1 MSAVSGSR
9 WAITITAIPGKSRDT
24 TVTETVA
31 ALARRL
37 DWRLAQVREIA
48 VETFRVKSLLLHVP
62 CWQGH
67 LPGQHVDIRLTAED
81 GYQAQR
87 SYSISSP
94 PEDELL
100 SLTVE
105 KLDDGEVSPYLVSD
119 LRVGDQFEL
128 RGPIGRY
135 FVWTVAMGGP
145 LWLIAGG
152 SGIAPLMAMLRHR
165 AKQKSRIPA
174 LLLYSSRSLD
184 DVIYREELDAMAS
197 DDPDLRVV
205 NTLTRKQP
213 AGWVGQGRRIDKEL
227 LGDASFPPGQNPKIF
242 VCGPTSLVEAV
253 SSLLV
258 ELGHDPLTIK
268 TERFGPSGAA
278 S

>member
-1 MSAVSGSR
+1 
-9 WAITITAIPGKSRDT
+9 
-24 TVTETVA
+24 VTETVA
-31 ALARRL
+31 APARRL
-37 DWRLAQVREIA
+37 DWRLAQARKIA

-62 CWQGH
+62 GWQGH
-67 LPGQHVDIRLTAED
+67 LAGQHVDIRLTAED

-105 KLDDGEVSPYLVSD
+105 KVGNGEVSPYLVDD

-135 FVWTVAMGGP
+135 FVWTLAMGGP
-145 LWLIAGG
+145 LLLIGGG
-152 SGIAPLMAMLRHR
+152 SGIAPLMAILRHR
-165 AKQKSRIPA
+165 ARRKARVPA
-174 LLLYSSRSLD
+174 VLLYSSRSLE
-184 DVIYREELDAMAS
+184 DVIFREELDAMAS
-197 DDPDLRVV
+197 RDPDLRVV

-213 AGWVGQGRRIDKEL
+213 TGWAGHRRRIDKEL
-227 LGDASFPPGQNPKIF
+227 LADACFPPAQNPKIF
-242 VCGPTSLVEAV
+242 VCGPSSLVEAV

-258 ELGHDPLTIK
+258 ELGHDPLAIK
-268 TERFGPSGAA
+268 AERFGPSGIA